1 MNLAKILKSH
11 PYWLFAFGISC
22 IAGLIG
28 MQDEFNENYISI
40 ALFAQLRLA
49 PLYCALVLFSFLLS
63 DIFFSKRRYLF
74 FILSLGLLI
83 VVGTV
88 AAETISPY
96 IQNDIADSSET
107 IHFISICFM
116 VSIGHYIRSIKYR
129 IQRKYEYQEYKAQK
143 TEAELKLLKQQIN
156 PHFLFNTLNSIY
168 VHALELKPQTPE
180 MVMNLSEM
188 LRYQLESNA
197 KENIALE
204 KEIEF
209 LTHYLYFEKRRLPA
223 NVQINF
229 NYEVDKPHTKIAP
242 NLLMPLIENVFKHGL
257 LIGEPC
263 VVEIDLT
270 LKNGEL
276 NLHTQNKFNEIP
288 NKNSTGIGLNNLR
301 KRLVFLYESRFTLHQ
316 EKIGNHYHAKLAIQ
330 SLK

>member
-1 MNLAKILKSH
+1 MNLVKILKSH
-11 PYWLFAFGISC
+11 PYWLFAFGVSC
-22 IAGLIG
+22 IVGLIG
-28 MQDEFNENYISI
+28 MRSEFDESFISI
-40 ALFAQLRLA
+40 AVFAQLRLA
-49 PLYCALVLFSFLLS
+49 PLYCALILFSFSLN
-63 DIFFSKRRYLF
+63 DIFFGKRRYFIL
-74 FILSLGLLI
+74 ILSLGILI
-83 VVGTV
+83 IMGTV
-88 AAETISPY
+88 ASETISPY
-96 IQNDIADSSET
+96 TPKELADSSET

-156 PHFLFNTLNSIY
+156 PHFLFNTLNNIY
-168 VHALELKPQTPE
+168 VHALEQKPQTPE

-197 KENIALE
+197 KEDIALE

-223 NVQINF
+223 SIKINF
-229 NYEVDKPHTKIAP
+229 NCEVDKPQTKIAP

-257 LIGEPC
+257 LVGEPC

-276 NLHTQNKFNEIP
+276 SLQTRNKLNEVP

-301 KRLVFLYESRFTLHQ
+301 ERLVFLYDSRFTLHQ
-316 EKIGNHYHAKLAIQ
+316 EKIDNHYHANLAIQ

>member
-1 MNLAKILKSH
+1 MTLVKILKSR
-11 PYWLFAFGISC
+11 PYWLFAFGLSC

-28 MQDEFNENYISI
+28 MRGEFDESYINI
-40 ALFAQLRLA
+40 AVFAQLRLA
-49 PLYCALVLFSFLLS
+49 PLYCALILFSFLLS
-63 DIFFSKRRYLF
+63 DIFFSKRRY
-74 FILSLGLLI
+74 FILILLLGILI
-83 VVGTV
+83 ITGTM

-96 IQNDIADSSET
+96 TKNDIADFSET

-168 VHALELKPQTPE
+168 VHALERKPQTSE

-229 NYEVDKPHTKIAP
+229 KCEVDKPHTKIAP
-242 NLLMPLIENVFKHGL
+242 NLLMPLIENIFKHGL
-257 LIGEPC
+257 MVGYPC

-276 NLHTQNKFNEIP
+276 NLHTQNKLNEVP
-288 NKNSTGIGLNNLR
+288 NKNSTGIGLSNLR
-301 KRLVFLYESRFTLHQ
+301 KRLIFLYESRFTLNQ
-316 EKIGNHYHAKLAIQ
+316 EKIGDQYCANLAIR

>member
-11 PYWLFAFGISC
+11 PYWLFAFGLSC

-28 MQDEFNENYISI
+28 MRSEFDESYINI
-40 ALFAQLRLA
+40 AVFAQLRLA
-49 PLYCALVLFSFLLS
+49 PLYCALILFSFLLS
-63 DIFFSKRRYLF
+63 DIFFSKRRY
-74 FILSLGLLI
+74 FILILLLGILI
-83 VVGTV
+83 ITGTM

-96 IQNDIADSSET
+96 TLHDIADSSEAF
-107 IHFISICFM
+107 HFISICFM
-116 VSIGHYIRSIKYR
+116 VSFGHYIRSIKYR

-168 VHALELKPQTPE
+168 VHALERKPQTPE

-188 LRYQLESNA
+188 LRYQLESTA

-223 NVQINF
+223 NVQVNF
-229 NYEVDKPHTKIAP
+229 KCEVDKPQTKIAP

-276 NLHTQNKFNEIP
+276 NLHTRNKLNEVP
-288 NKNSTGIGLNNLR
+288 NKNSTGIGLSNLR
-301 KRLVFLYESRFTLHQ
+301 KRLVFLYENRFTLHQ

>member
-1 MNLAKILKSH
+1 M
-11 PYWLFAFGISC
+11 
-22 IAGLIG
+22 
-28 MQDEFNENYISI
+28 
-40 ALFAQLRLA
+40 
-49 PLYCALVLFSFLLS
+49 
-63 DIFFSKRRYLF
+63 
-74 FILSLGLLI
+74 
-83 VVGTV
+83 

-96 IQNDIADSSET
+96 TKNDIADFSEAF
-107 IHFISICFM
+107 HFISICFM
-116 VSIGHYIRSIKYR
+116 VSIGHYARSIKYR

-168 VHALELKPQTPE
+168 VHALERKPQTPE

-197 KENIALE
+197 KEDIALE

-229 NYEVDKPHTKIAP
+229 KYEVDKPQTKIAP

-257 LIGEPC
+257 LVGEPC
-263 VVEIDLT
+263 VVEIDLA

-276 NLHTQNKFNEIP
+276 NLHTKNKLNEVP
-288 NKNSTGIGLNNLR
+288 NKNSTGIGLTNLR
-301 KRLVFLYESRFTLHQ
+301 ERLVFLYDSRFTLHQ
-316 EKIGNHYHAKLAIQ
+316 EKIDNHYHANLAIQ
-330 SLK
+330 SIK